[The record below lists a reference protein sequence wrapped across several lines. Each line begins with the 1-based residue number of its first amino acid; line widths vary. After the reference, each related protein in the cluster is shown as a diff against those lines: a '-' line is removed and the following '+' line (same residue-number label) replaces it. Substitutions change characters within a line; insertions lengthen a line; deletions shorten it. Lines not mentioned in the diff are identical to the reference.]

1 MKGDE
6 RTDTQ
11 TLMIILL
18 VGYGLIWMPCVT
30 MLTFAILDTRDQRK
44 REKKKERIEVLVNT
58 SDSSSHRLTK
68 HS

>member
-1 MKGDE
+1 MEGGE

-11 TLMIILL
+11 TLMIALL
-18 VGYGLIWMPCVT
+18 IGYGLIWMPCVT

-44 REKKKERIEVLVNT
+44 REKKKDRIEVLTST
-58 SDSSSHRLTK
+58 SDNSPHSVTK